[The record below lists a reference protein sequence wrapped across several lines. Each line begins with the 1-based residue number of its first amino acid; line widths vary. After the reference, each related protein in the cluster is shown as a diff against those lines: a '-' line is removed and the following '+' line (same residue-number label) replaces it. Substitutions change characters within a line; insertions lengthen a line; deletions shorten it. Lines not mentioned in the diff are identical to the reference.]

1 MLTRKLTL
9 LIFSILKNDI
19 SYVFKSEKREF
30 LLLTRKMTIV
40 TLTLVQAG
48 DQFINYILQGF
59 VWSDAQQRFRLVDLD
74 VANGTKFA

>member
-9 LIFSILKNDI
+9 LIFSILKNYI

>member
-9 LIFSILKNDI
+9 FIFSILKNDI